1 MIDVHSHIIPG
12 IDDGSRSM
20 EMSLTMA
27 TQSVDAGV
35 KHVVCTPHIHWG
47 VFDNTRA
54 EIASGFEALK
64 EAVERERIPLT
75 LSWAGEV
82 RIKEIIPQWLA
93 NDELPFIGK
102 WKGKPVLLLEMPH
115 SHVPAGLD
123 QLLRWLQS
131 SGVQP
136 LIPHPERNR
145 DVLKMPDKI
154 QWLRNLG
161 CLLQVTAGA
170 ITGRFGE
177 NVQALSEQMLE
188 ADQVDVVASDMHDD
202 VKRPNDMGEAYN
214 AVKEMISKERA
225 DKLFKL
231 TPGKIVTE
239 KMRDR

>member
-12 IDDGSRSM
+12 IDDGSRNM

-27 TQSVDAGV
+27 KQSVDAGV
-35 KHVVCTPHIHWG
+35 THVVCTPHIHWG
-47 VFDNTRA
+47 VFDNSRA
-54 EIASGFEALK
+54 DILAGFEKLK
-64 EAVERERIPLT
+64 DAVEKERIPLS

-93 NDELPFIGK
+93 NNELPFVGK

-123 QLLRWLQS
+123 QLLRWLRS
-131 SGVQP
+131 SGIQP

-161 CLLQVTAGA
+161 CMLQVTAGA

-177 NVQALSEQMLE
+177 NIQALSAQMLE
-188 ADQVDVVASDMHDD
+188 ADQVDIVASDMHDD
-202 VKRPNDMGEAYN
+202 IRRPNDMGDAYN
-214 AVKEMISKERA
+214 AVKDMISEERA
-225 DKLFKL
+225 EKLFRL
-231 TPGKIVTE
+231 TPGNIVASQS
-239 KMRDR
+239 D

>member
-27 TQSVDAGV
+27 RQSVDAGV
-35 KHVVCTPHIHWG
+35 THVVCTPHIHWG

-54 EIASGFEALK
+54 DIEDGFNKLNDAVAK
-64 EAVERERIPLT
+64 ENLPLT

-93 NDELPFIGK
+93 ENALPFVGK

-123 QLLRWLQS
+123 QLLRWLIA
-131 SGVQP
+131 SGIQP

-145 DVLKMPDKI
+145 DVLNTPDKI

-170 ITGRFGE
+170 ITGRFGDK
-177 NVQALSEQMLE
+177 VQALSAKMID
-188 ADQVDVVASDMHDD
+188 ADQVDIVASDMHDD
-202 VKRPNDMGEAYN
+202 VRRPNDMGEAYTV
-214 AVKEMISKERA
+214 VKQRISKERA
-225 DKLFKL
+225 DKLFTQ
-231 TPGKIVTE
+231 TPGKIVAAQSE
-239 KMRDR
+239 

>member
-12 IDDGSRSM
+12 IDDGSRSV

-27 TQSVDAGV
+27 KQSVDAGV

-54 EIASGFEALK
+54 EIASGFEALR

-136 LIPHPERNR
+136 LLPHPERNR

-177 NVQALSEQMLE
+177 NVQSLSEQMLE

-202 VKRPNDMGEAYN
+202 VKRPNDMGEAFE
-214 AVKEMISKERA
+214 AVKEMISEERA
-225 DKLFKL
+225 EKLFTL

-239 KMRDR
+239 QTE

>member
-27 TQSVDAGV
+27 KQSVDAGV

>member
-27 TQSVDAGV
+27 KQSVDAGV
-35 KHVVCTPHIHWG
+35 THVVCTPHIHWG

-54 EIASGFEALK
+54 DIEAGFEQLQN
-64 EAVERERIPLT
+64 AVQQANLPLS

-93 NDELPFIGK
+93 NDELPFIGR
-102 WKGKPVLLLEMPH
+102 WKDKPVLLLEMPH

-123 QLLRWLQS
+123 QLLRWLHA
-131 SGVQP
+131 SGIQP

-170 ITGRFGE
+170 FTGRFGDK
-177 NVQALSEQMLE
+177 VQALSVSMLD
-188 ADQVDVVASDMHDD
+188 ADQIDIVASDMHDD
-202 VKRPNDMGEAYN
+202 VRRPNDMGDAYKM
-214 AVKEMISKERA
+214 VKDRISEQRA
-225 DKLFKL
+225 DKLFTQ
-231 TPGKIVTE
+231 TPGHIVAAQ
-239 KMRDR
+239 RD